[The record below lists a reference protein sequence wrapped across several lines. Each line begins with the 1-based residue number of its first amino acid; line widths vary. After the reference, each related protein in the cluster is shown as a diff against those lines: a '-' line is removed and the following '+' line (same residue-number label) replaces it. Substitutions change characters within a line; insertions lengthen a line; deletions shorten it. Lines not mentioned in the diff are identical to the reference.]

1 MKLVRHG
8 ERGAER
14 PGLIDESGVIRDL
27 SDLIPDIGGATLL
40 APQLNQLRSLNARGL
55 PAVPAGERLG
65 SPVADV
71 GKIIC
76 VGLNYHDHAEES
88 GMKVPDEPVLFTKA
102 VSAINGPNDT
112 VVLPKNASKGDWEVE
127 MVAVIGR
134 QASYVEP
141 DEALDYVAG
150 YCLGNDVSERAFQ
163 LEGSGQWLKGK
174 SCDTFAPIGPW
185 LVTTDE
191 ITDPHALDIWLD
203 VNGVRYQD
211 SNTGLMIFSVAEI
224 ISFITRFMSLQPGDL
239 VFTGT
244 PPGVGMGQNPQ
255 VWLQPGTE
263 LRCGITGLGEQQQ
276 QVASCEDHDG

>member
-244 PPGVGMGQNPQ
+244 PPGVGMGQDPQ